1 MAGESDEVREGRS
14 AAPHEQ
20 AGAAGEQAEAAGDR
34 ERAEDDLEA
43 LSTKELHDRALR
55 RAERHLDVRFFWS
68 LLRLI
73 PAAQAASGDEG
84 EADYDIQSSKGLI
97 YDALHSG
104 DGRLGEAL
112 RPLFIDYLRKH
123 PDA

>member
-1 MAGESDEVREGRS
+1 MAGQSDDVGGDRS
-14 AAPHEQ
+14 PQGGQ
-20 AGAAGEQAEAAGDR
+20 AGAAGEHAEPPGDA
-34 ERAEDDLEA
+34 ERAREDLEA
-43 LSTKELHDRALR
+43 LSTKELHDRAVR
-55 RAERHLDVRFFWS
+55 RAERHLDVKFFWS

-104 DGRLGEAL
+104 DGKLGEAL